1 MTELVLASSSAS
13 RQKMLTAAGVRFRSS
28 AADLNEPAL
37 IADLWDK
44 GADAAAIA
52 MALAEQ
58 KAIMVSRRSP
68 GELVLGGD
76 SVLAFGAEI
85 ISKCRDVA
93 ALRVLLQRLSGHSH
107 QLISAAALARDG
119 ELVWR
124 HAGTARLTMRKLS
137 PAFLDAYLQQEGEA
151 VLSSVGGY
159 HYEGKGAQL
168 FDHVE
173 GDFFTI
179 LGLPLLPVLAA
190 LRAHGILIP

>member
-124 HAGTARLTMRKLS
+124 HGGTARLTMRKLS